1 MKSWTSQQLAVFN
14 WMANRL
20 PGRDALQV
28 EARAGTGKTTTIEH
42 AVRQAH
48 EVREGGRALLG
59 AFNHKIAVDLRKRM
73 QGAYGV
79 TVKTMHAA
87 GFDAI
92 KAAWGQV
99 RALEEGPISRGQ
111 IVASTVLQ
119 PIMPVGFAHATSHP
133 DSPLRRTR
141 EAYLFNA
148 VARAVARIAS
158 IGKLTLTTDALALA
172 DLAVDM
178 DREPDDEL
186 VIKGW
191 TTERCA
197 ALAVEAMIA
206 AAEPSPI
213 VDFDDMLWIPWM
225 AGLSPARYDLVII
238 DEAQDMNAAQ
248 LALAM
253 ASRADGGRIVVVGDP
268 RQAIY
273 GFMGADVE
281 AFARTRRELAAEVI
295 PLTVTFRCPLR
306 VVAAARSLVPDYE
319 AAPGAHLGVVRCPSM
334 GEAIPAMRAGDFVI
348 SRTNAGA
355 VGACL
360 ALLRHG
366 TRAAVQGRDVAGTIK
381 ARIKSFKV
389 TSIASVIAA
398 ADGWHDLEIKRS
410 QAAERPSIAE
420 RATDLYETILTLC
433 EGMASVDALIKRI
446 DDLFAEQ
453 VASVVCCTVHK
464 AKGLEAERV
473 WLLTKSFWPSPH
485 LSEENLRYVAI
496 TRAIRELHLVD
507 GPGVFAREVNAANAV
522 ETRP

>member
-1 MKSWTSQQLAVFN
+1 MKAWTSQQLAVFD
-14 WMANRL
+14 WLATRH

-59 AFNHKIAVDLRKRM
+59 AFNNKIAVELGKRM

-79 TVKTMHAA
+79 SVKTMHSA
-87 GFDAI
+87 GFDAV
-92 KAAWGQV
+92 KAAWGPVGVEQD
-99 RALEEGPISRGQ
+99 RGR
-111 IVASTVLQ
+111 IVACTVLQ
-119 PIMPVGFAHATSHP
+119 PHHPIGFAHATSHP
-133 DSPLRRTR
+133 ESALRKTR
-141 EAYLFNA
+141 EAAEFNG
-148 VARAVARIAS
+148 VARAVARLAS

-172 DLAVDM
+172 DLAIDT
-178 DREPDDEL
+178 DREPDPEWRA
-186 VIKGW
+186 KGW
-191 TTERCA
+191 TTDRVA

-213 VDFDDMLWIPWM
+213 IDFDDMLWIPWM
-225 AGLSPARYDLVII
+225 AGLGPARYDLVII

-273 GFMGADVE
+273 GFMGADME

-295 PLTVTFRCPLR
+295 PLTVTFRCPRR
-306 VVAAARSLVPDYE
+306 VVAAARSLVPDYQ
-319 AAPGAHLGVVRCPSM
+319 AAPSAHLGVVRCPTM
-334 GEAIPAMRAGDFVI
+334 GEAIPAMRAGDYVL

-366 TRAAVQGRDVAGTIK
+366 TRAAVLGRDVAGTIR
-381 ARIKSFKV
+381 ARVRAFKV
-389 TSIASVIAA
+389 NSIASVVAA
-398 ADGWHDLEIKRS
+398 ARTWHEAEIRRAA
-410 QAAERPSIAE
+410 AAERPSIAE
-420 RATDLYETILTLC
+420 RAADLSETIITLC
-433 EGMASVDALIKRI
+433 EGMATVDALLERI
-446 DDLFAEQ
+446 DHLFAEK
-453 VASVVCCTVHK
+453 ASGVVCCTVHK

-507 GPGVFAREVNAANAV
+507 GPGVFAREVDAANAA